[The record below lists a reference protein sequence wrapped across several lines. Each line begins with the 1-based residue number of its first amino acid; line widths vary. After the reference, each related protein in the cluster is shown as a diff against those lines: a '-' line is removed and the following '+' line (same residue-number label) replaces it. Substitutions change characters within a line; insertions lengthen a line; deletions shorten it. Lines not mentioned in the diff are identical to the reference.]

1 MPTWWGGYFWGLP
14 TAELAEIAAFAIALI
29 IMFGLINWFRR

>member
-14 TAELAEIAAFAIALI
+14 TAELAEIAALALI
-29 IMFGLINWFRR
+29 IMVALIIWFRR